1 MHNREVWS
9 RYLLLPAYSTLLL
22 CSQVTKR
29 DHVTLLMRSYN
40 TRYAHFCVS
49 EKNVFFLHFSLA
61 HDHIV
66 WPLRV
71 LSIFKIM
78 IIIDPMPYDVRINES
93 VIKLS
98 INLRNVDTK
107 VNTCLSSLPY
117 PLPLLS
123 SSKTLNFLQVKL
135 WTFKYCS
142 RMKLIRFS
150 CFDFSLLNSV
160 LFSLL
165 MPWADDLWFG
175 LKLCYGS
182 FDWCC

>member
-107 VNTCLSSLPY
+107 VNTCLSSLPFA
-117 PLPLLS
+117 LLS
-123 SSKTLNFLQVKL
+123 SSKTLNFLRVKL
-135 WTFKYCS
+135 SSSKTLNFL
-142 RMKLIRFS
+142 RVKLSHFQI
-150 CFDFSLLNSV
+150 
-160 LFSLL
+160 LFSNEIHSLFL
-165 MPWADDLWFG
+165 F
-175 LKLCYGS
+175 
-182 FDWCC
+182 